1 MEKINKRQKAIFDFI
16 KERINEKGI
25 APSVREIGEAVG
37 LRSTS
42 SVQYNL
48 NVLEDAG
55 YIIRDANMKRTGCG
69 AWCQPHSACRHCY
82 CRNADF
88 SNGIDRGLHCCIR
101 RQR

>member
-42 SVQYNL
+42 SVQT
-48 NVLEDAG
+48 
-55 YIIRDANMKRTGCG
+55 RDILFVM
-69 AWCQPHSACRHCY
+69 Q
-82 CRNADF
+82 
-88 SNGIDRGLHCCIR
+88 I
-101 RQR
+101 